1 MKKKQTNREKI
12 YEYLDQLPA
21 GMVSIPTI
29 CKLSTMDEFLKICDE
44 YISERG
50 ELNHYSV
57 HLNKNRDTIHK
68 FDLVL

>member
-1 MKKKQTNREKI
+1 MKKELPYKEQI
-12 YEYLDQLPA
+12 YDYLDKLPA

-29 CKLSTMDEFLKICDE
+29 CKRETRDEFLKICDE
-44 YISERG
+44 YVKERG

-57 HLNKNRDTIHK
+57 HLNKKRDTIHK